1 MHLFDKPCER
11 LPTKTVDSL
20 NERAHFFTRS
30 RRVLGQVG
38 QITFAKDLDLQVEM
52 AVMEQLGNMSEDG
65 KEYFWDLIEEC
76 PTGLN
81 EIFTTC
87 SH

>member
-1 MHLFDKPCER
+1 M
-11 LPTKTVDSL
+11 
-20 NERAHFFTRS
+20 

-38 QITFAKDLDLQVEM
+38 QITFEKDLDLQVEM
-52 AVMEQLGNMSEDG
+52 AVMEQLVNVLEDG
-65 KEYFWDLIEEC
+65 NTYFWDLKEEC

-81 EIFTTC
+81 EILTTC